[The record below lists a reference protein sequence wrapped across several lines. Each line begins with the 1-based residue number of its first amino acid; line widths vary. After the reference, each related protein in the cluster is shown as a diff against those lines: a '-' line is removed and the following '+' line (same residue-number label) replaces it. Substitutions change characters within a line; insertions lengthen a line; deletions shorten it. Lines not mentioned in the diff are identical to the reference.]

1 LGQSGQRKNKNEM
14 SVVRPLQIAYN
25 YQVATEP
32 ITLAE
37 AKAWLQ
43 IDFNDWD
50 SLLTNQLIPAA
61 RIESEKASGMLYV
74 QRNVTISNNK
84 RDERIYPIGPWVS
97 DVTTDETE
105 IENYTYSAG
114 FNNSNPLPQD
124 LKVAMLRRIA
134 TDFAYRQNLITV
146 QEQYAQKNSI
156 TTELKYRADLFV

>member
-1 LGQSGQRKNKNEM
+1 M
-14 SVVRPLQIAYN
+14 SVVRPLEIAYN

-43 IDFNDWD
+43 IDFTDWD
-50 SLLTNQLIPAA
+50 TLLTNQLIPAA

-84 RDERIYPIGPWVS
+84 RDERIYPIGPWVA

-105 IENYTYSAG
+105 IENYVYSAG

>member
-1 LGQSGQRKNKNEM
+1 M
-14 SVVRPLQIAYN
+14 SVVRPLEIAYN

-43 IDFNDWD
+43 IDFTDWD
-50 SLLTNQLIPAA
+50 TLLTNQLIPSA

-84 RDERIYPIGPWVS
+84 RDQRIYPIGPWVS

>member
-1 LGQSGQRKNKNEM
+1 M
-14 SVVRPLQIAYN
+14 SVVRPLQIAYD

-37 AKAWLQ
+37 AKAWMQ
-43 IDFNDWD
+43 IDFIDWD
-50 SLLTNQLIPAA
+50 TLIEDELIPAA

-74 QRNVTISNNK
+74 ERDVTISNNK
-84 RDERIYPIGPWVS
+84 RDERIYPIGPWVE

-105 IENYTYSAG
+105 IENYVYTAG
-114 FNNSNPLPQD
+114 FNEDNPLPQD
-124 LKVAMLRRIA
+124 LKIAMLRRIA

>member
-1 LGQSGQRKNKNEM
+1 M
-14 SVVRPLQIAYN
+14 SATRPLDIAYAS
-25 YQVATEP
+25 QVATEP

-43 IDFNDWD
+43 IDFSDWD
-50 SLLTNQLIPAA
+50 SLLTNELIPAA

-84 RDERIYPIGPWVS
+84 RAERIYPIGPWVA

-105 IENYTYSAG
+105 IQNYVYSAG

-124 LKVAMLRRIA
+124 LQIAMLRRIA

>member
-1 LGQSGQRKNKNEM
+1 M
-14 SVVRPLQIAYN
+14 SVVRPLEIAYN

-43 IDFNDWD
+43 IDFADWD
-50 SLLTNQLIPAA
+50 SLLTNELIPAA

-84 RDERIYPIGPWVS
+84 RAERIYPIGPWVA

-105 IENYTYSAG
+105 VANYTYTAG

-124 LKVAMLRRIA
+124 LRIAMLRRIA
-134 TDFAYRQNLITV
+134 TDFAFRQDIISV
-146 QEQYAQKNSI
+146 QEQYAQKSSI
-156 TTELKYRADLFV
+156 TTETKYRADYFA